1 MEYSSGAN
9 ANWRD
14 WYSISGLEF
23 WKVFVWGVMCGA
35 CVLSH
40 FTTPHSAAQKPKDRK
55 NNEMA
60 PTSNYERGRNERTNL
75 QAHKGSGKRGTFAER
90 NFAEAGGNGVPVCDG
105 GGGGGS

>member
-40 FTTPHSAAQKPKDRK
+40 FTTPHSAAK
-55 NNEMA
+55 
-60 PTSNYERGRNERTNL
+60 T
-75 QAHKGSGKRGTFAER
+75 KRPEKQ
-90 NFAEAGGNGVPVCDG
+90 
-105 GGGGGS
+105 